1 MISKASYAEE
11 YMIEAISLGLQA
23 KENNEVPIGCVI
35 IKNHH
40 IVGRGYNQTISLNSS
55 LAHAEMIAIASASS
69 LIGDWRLCDCDLFV
83 TVEPCLM
90 CYGAILLS
98 RIRSVYYGISNDE
111 TGVWTTEK
119 LNSNNKLKTLVFHGI
134 LESQIEN
141 IMKDFFINKRRG
153 G

>member
-1 MISKASYAEE
+1 
-11 YMIEAISLGLQA
+11 
-23 KENNEVPIGCVI
+23 
-35 IKNHH
+35 
-40 IVGRGYNQTISLNSS
+40 
-55 LAHAEMIAIASASS
+55 MIALASASS
-69 LIGDWRLCDCDLFV
+69 FLGDWRLNECDLFV

-90 CYGAILLS
+90 CFGAILLS
-98 RIRSVYYGISNDE
+98 RIRSIYYGISNDE

-119 LNSNNKLKTLVFHGI
+119 LNYDVKLKTLVFHGI